1 LKFFENLLGKMHS
14 FDGCGGGHR
23 REKPEPALHG
33 ILEEWIGLGQGEVFH
48 NMFILPWIIPQ

>member
-23 REKPEPALHG
+23 SEKPESALLG
-33 ILEEWIGLGQGEVFH
+33 VFEEWIGLG
-48 NMFILPWIIPQ
+48 